1 MGTDKSGGRLRRAF
15 RGLASSQDEREAEEL
30 QDVAADFG
38 ARQVIACCDREM
50 VTLFGTLKTVTFSPR
65 GGVPALEGELYDGT
79 GTVTLIWLGRRRIA
93 GIRPGV
99 EMIVSGRIGI
109 VDGSRVMFNPR
120 YELRPTVAHG

>member
-1 MGTDKSGGRLRRAF
+1 MGTDKPGGRLRRAF

-38 ARQVIACCDREM
+38 ARQVIACSDREM

-79 GTVTLIWLGRRRIA
+79 GTVTLVWLGRRRIA

-109 VDGSRVMFNPR
+109 VDRNRVMFNPR
-120 YELRPTVAHG
+120 YELRPNVAHG